1 MPRRLVVCGS
11 ALLLVVLLWATPAGA
26 STRSLTGHS
35 APVAGAQANGASYD
49 PAVSVDGRYVAFLS
63 DASNLVG
70 DDASADPNGFT
81 DVYLA
86 DTVAGTMRLVSQTAG
101 GQAANGPADE
111 VDISDDG
118 RYVVFASEAS
128 NLVPDD
134 TNGDVSDIFEFDRQG
149 GTLTLLSRKGLTG
162 SQADGPSYEPS
173 ISGDGASVAFAT
185 QATNLVRN
193 DTNGK
198 EDIILRDA
206 ATGTLTRVSTDSSGK
221 QSNGDNSSPEISA
234 NGAIVAFDSA
244 ATDLVKSDSGRTRD
258 VYVKNL
264 TTNKISL
271 ASQRTDGVH
280 VNADS
285 SVEDVSGNGRFV
297 VMQSYAPLV
306 KNDTNNRGDVFLRDR
321 TAGTTVR
328 VSKSSTAQAN
338 DQSFGAAISGDG
350 SFVVFAT
357 WATNLLP
364 GSDGNGSASDVLGY
378 VVATGALTNISTDAG
393 GGWSDG
399 SSFGAGLSADGLTV
413 VFASRA
419 TDIVNGDTNG
429 HDDVF
434 THPWVDVS
442 RTGGTTERWS
452 VPCTGG

>member
-11 ALLLVVLLWATPAGA
+11 ALLLVVLLWAAPAGA
-26 STRSLTGHS
+26 STRSLAGQS
-35 APVAGAQANGASYD
+35 APVTGAQANGPSYD

-70 DDASADPNGFT
+70 NDASADPNGFT

-86 DTVAGTMRLVSQTAG
+86 DTVAGTMRLVSQAAG

-173 ISGDGASVAFAT
+173 ISGEGAFVAFAT

-297 VMQSYAPLV
+297 VIQSYAPLV

-321 TAGTTVR
+321 TAATTVR

-378 VVATGALTNISTDAG
+378 VVATGGLTNISTDAG

-399 SSFGAGLSADGLTV
+399 SSFGAGLSADGLSV

-429 HDDVF
+429 QDDVF
-434 THPWVDVS
+434 THRWADVS